1 MVLVVLV
8 LVLVVVTK
16 VVNDYFYLYNTLLV
30 GNQKEQ
36 TQIYVKQITHRSNR
50 NEQENKNYDNNWSQR
65 NCSLKHQVDTDS

>member
-1 MVLVVLV
+1 MVLVV

-50 NEQENKNYDNNWSQR
+50 NEQENKNYDSDWSQR